1 MFSDHNIIMMRI
13 CVILALPAAILSCS
27 PLARYADMASM
38 PEQLSI
44 TLPDD
49 AVRTPAVQEEEVR
62 IQADSVTEDDGP
74 VIMKAIRDSETGEMT
89 ATDVIRA
96 SKVVARFR
104 NIAERSGRISFEFD
118 ITVPETLI
126 SSGFQL
132 RFYPVVETGGESRR
146 LDPVFITG
154 SAYRRKQ
161 LRGYEKYREFLE
173 SIITDTMA
181 FVRKNQL
188 ERFIARYFPETFA
201 MKNDSSVIPEPMA
214 ENLFGIN
221 QRMALEHYTRQASRR
236 RNYWKMTHKDE
247 MFRKLVRSPVEK
259 DVVLDTV
266 MSAGQG
272 SLIYRYSHSMASP
285 PGLRKL
291 FVSLAGAVYR
301 DGDMVTEMPSPDKLT
316 FYISSLSSLA
326 DNTPRYLVKVVDR
339 TVTDNTEVLLDFG
352 KGSARL
358 DTLLEGNSSE
368 LGRIRQCFRDI
379 GARKDL
385 VLDSII
391 VTASCSPEGS
401 LAFNTRLAE
410 ARAESVREYVL
421 ACGGNLDTGL
431 IRSESVPENWEGLVR
446 LVANDTLLPHSVRKR
461 IVRIAEEEDKDAAE
475 SRIAVMPEY
484 RYLREKIYPR
494 LRTVNFSFFMHRP
507 DIRKD
512 TIHTRVLDTVYMR
525 GLEALRN
532 LDYKK
537 AAELLSPYRDYNAA
551 LALAS
556 SGYDSH
562 AIGILSS
569 IGNPDART
577 DYLTAVLLS
586 RAGEYDEALEYFR
599 RSVRKDPSMVHRANL
614 DPELSE
620 IAGQAD
626 TVTDRLPGYNE

>member
-1 MFSDHNIIMMRI
+1 MRHPGFAGSNPF
-13 CVILALPAAILSCS
+13 LFPAGKVCRHAG
-27 PLARYADMASM
+27 
-38 PEQLSI
+38 
-44 TLPDD
+44 
-49 AVRTPAVQEEEVR
+49 QEEEVR
-62 IQADSVTEDDGP
+62 IPADSVTEDDGP

-201 MKNDSSVIPEPMA
+201 TKNDSSVIPEPMA

-272 SLIYRYSHSMASP
+272 SLIFRYSHSMASP

-326 DNTPRYLVKVVDR
+326 DLSPHYRSVVVERDVYDY
-339 TVTDNTEVLLDFG
+339 TNAVLDFDR
-352 KGSARL
+352 GSAVL
-358 DTLLEGNSSE
+358 DTLAGTNAPE
-368 LGRIRQCFRDI
+368 LARIR
-379 GARKDL
+379 GSMEAML
-385 VLDSII
+385 GMSGYEADSVV
-391 VTASCSPEGS
+391 VTASCSLEGS
-401 LAFNTRLAE
+401 YRYNSSLASR
-410 ARAESVREYVL
+410 RAETVMSL
-421 ACGGNLDTGL
+421 L
-431 IRSESVPENWEGLVR
+431 SESSCKGAGSILKTASVPENWKLFIAMVSADPHVSDESRGRILS
-446 LVANDTLLPHSVRKR
+446 LPYAQDPD
-461 IVRIAEEEDKDAAE
+461 IAEAE
-475 SRIAVMPEY
+475 LRSLPEY
-484 RYLREKIYPR
+484 RYFREKVYPR
-494 LRTVNFSFFMHRP
+494 LRTVRLDFYLH
-507 DIRKD
+507 RKD
-512 TIHTRVLDTVYMR
+512 MARDTVYTSELDSAYMA
-525 GLEALRN
+525 GVEALVA
-532 LDYKK
+532 LDYP
-537 AAELLSPYRDYNAA
+537 AAVEKLGGYRDYNSA
-551 LALAS
+551 LAYLS
-556 SGYDSH
+556 SGYDTK
-562 AIGILSS
+562 ALEVLDELGDLQPC
-569 IGNPDART
+569 GL
-577 DYLTAVLLS
+577 YLKAVALS
-586 RAGEYDEALEYFR
+586 RLGREDEASEIFD
-599 RSVRKDPSMVHRANL
+599 KCIEMDPSMLHRGRL
-614 DPELSE
+614 DPEIQMFTLKYE
-620 IAGQAD
+620 
-626 TVTDRLPGYNE
+626 